1 MLKRLFDILFA
12 LLWLIV
18 TAPVFLVIA
27 LLVTFTSPGGLFYA
41 PLVVGQH
48 GKTFRALRF
57 RTMVVVD
64 PINPNRKRSLT
75 SVGRF
80 IRNYSL
86 DHLPAL
92 LNLLYGDLTLVGPR
106 PMEVDVFDP
115 NDPVWQRYIQV
126 KPGVFNYAILKL
138 GKEWTPSRQSHP
150 ALNQEL
156 ELEYIERR
164 SSWFDLRIF
173 LDSLRA
179 FARSKGNI
187 KMRSEA
193 DPAVKGKIGL
203 TTKETKSTK

>member
-1 MLKRLFDILFA
+1 MLKRFFDILFA
-12 LLWLIV
+12 LFWLIV

-57 RTMVVVD
+57 RTMVVAD
-64 PINPNRKRSLT
+64 PTDPNRKLSLT
-75 SVGRF
+75 PVGRF
-80 IRNYSL
+80 IQNYSL
-86 DHLPAL
+86 DHLPVL

-106 PMEVDVFDP
+106 PMEVAVVDQ
-115 NDPVWQRYIQV
+115 NDPTWQRYVQV

-138 GKEWTPSRQSHP
+138 GKEWTPSRQSNP
-150 ALNQEL
+150 TLNQEL
-156 ELEYIERR
+156 ELQYIERR

-173 LDSLRA
+173 FDSLRA
-179 FARSKGNI
+179 FVRSQGNI

-193 DPAVKGKIGL
+193 DPEVKNKCVS
-203 TTKETKSTK
+203 TTKGTKDTK